1 MLGGKLDRRLIG
13 SARGKSSGPRFR
25 LPGDRRWWFAG
36 GAAAVLL
43 VAGLLAWAWWPESG
57 PDPRSRVYTEAT
69 ACLLTPAAG
78 VADKQAAPVWAGMQR
93 ASLATRGK
101 VQFLEVDG
109 PQTGENAKTFLA
121 TLVSGKCDVIFTAG
135 AAPNAA
141 ASASAATYPDAR
153 FVLVGKGSPQGN
165 LSVVEVESPEQVS
178 AQVEQQVTAVLTAAA
193 GE

>member
-1 MLGGKLDRRLIG
+1 MLGGQVDRRLRG
-13 SARGKSSGPRFR
+13 SARGKASGPRFR

-36 GAAAVLL
+36 GAGVVLL
-43 VAGLLAWAWWPESG
+43 VAGLLVWAWWPESG
-57 PDPRSRVYTEAT
+57 PEPRSRVYTEAT

-101 VQFLEVDG
+101 IQFLEVDG

-121 TLVSGKCDVIFTAG
+121 TLVSGRCDVILTAG

-141 ASASAATYPDAR
+141 LVASAAAYPDVR
-153 FVLVGKGSPQGN
+153 FVLVGNLPPQGN
-165 LSVVEVESPEQVS
+165 ISVVDAESPDLVS

-193 GE
+193 DD

>member
-1 MLGGKLDRRLIG
+1 MLGGQVDRRLRG
-13 SARGKSSGPRFR
+13 SARTKSSAPRFR
-25 LPGDRRWWFAG
+25 LPGDRRWWFGG

-43 VAGLLAWAWWPESG
+43 VVGLLVWVWWPESG

-121 TLVSGKCDVIFTAG
+121 TLVGGKCDLIITAG
-135 AAPNAA
+135 TAPNAA
-141 ASASAATYPDAR
+141 LVASSAAYPKAH

-165 LSVVEVESPEQVS
+165 VSVVDVLGADQVS
-178 AQVEQQVTAVLTAAA
+178 AQVEQKVTAVLTAAA